1 MRFIATGGVLK
12 GILKPDD
19 EITNEEM
26 IYITGDDSEQSEDNG
41 ERVGFSHSPQY
52 RRYIYN
58 PKLNEYS
65 EP

>member
-26 IYITGDDSEQSEDNG
+26 IHINGDDLEQSEDTG
-41 ERVGFSHSPQY
+41 ELDWVLVHGSVPQ
-52 RRYIYN
+52 IC
-58 PKLNEYS
+58 L
-65 EP
+65 

>member
-41 ERVGFSHSPQY
+41 ERVDSHILLSTEDIFII
-52 RRYIYN
+52 RN
-58 PKLNEYS
+58 
-65 EP
+65 